1 MGLVNK
7 ELEMNKDIAR
17 RWVTALRSGE
27 YEQTERRLR
36 KGTKKLGHCCLGV
49 LCDLHSKET
58 GTPWDREENTYLG
71 EHGNLPQEVIKW
83 AGMLNSGCLPDT
95 VDGFGSLTSLNDY
108 SNYAFK
114 KIADVIEA
122 QGDRL

>member
-7 ELEMNKDIAR
+7 ELEMNKDIAS
-17 RWVTALRSGE
+17 RWVAALRSGE

-58 GTPWDREENTYLG
+58 GLSWDKKENTYLG
-71 EHGNLPQEVIKW
+71 AGSNLPYEVVEW

-108 SNYAFK
+108 SNYTFK
-114 KIADVIEA
+114 RIADVIDK
-122 QGDRL
+122 QKDML

>member
-1 MGLVNK
+1 
-7 ELEMNKDIAR
+7 MNKDIAS
-17 RWVTALRSGE
+17 RWVAALRSGE

-58 GTPWDREENTYLG
+58 DTPWDKKENTYLG
-71 EHGNLPQEVIKW
+71 AHSNLPYEVIKW
-83 AGMLNSGCLPDT
+83 AGMLGGGELPDT
-95 VDGFGSLTSLNDY
+95 VGGFGSLTSLNDY

-114 KIADVIEA
+114 RIADVIDE
-122 QGDRL
+122 QKNGL